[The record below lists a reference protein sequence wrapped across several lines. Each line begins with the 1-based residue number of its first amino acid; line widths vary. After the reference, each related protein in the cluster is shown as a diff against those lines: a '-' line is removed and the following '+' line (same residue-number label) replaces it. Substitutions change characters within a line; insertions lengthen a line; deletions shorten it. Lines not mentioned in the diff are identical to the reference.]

1 MMGMV
6 GLSPALGTFLA
17 GVVLANSEY
26 KHEIEADLGPFKG
39 LLLGLFF
46 ITVGA
51 GMNLSILANNPIR
64 FLGLILAL
72 MALKLVILYLLAVV
86 FRLTGR
92 DLVLF
97 TLALAQAG
105 EFGFFLTSFAAA
117 SLVLPRE
124 MADTL
129 LMIISVSMFLTPA
142 LFVIH
147 DRLIARIGGTRRP
160 DDEIDEQ
167 GTVIIA
173 GMGRF
178 GQIVNRMVRG
188 LGHKT
193 VVIDSHPE
201 VIDQMRQFGIKAFYG
216 DIDRPALLEAA
227 GLADATAIVLAIDDA
242 EKTVRIAR
250 YVSRRHPEV
259 KIVARAR
266 DRHHVYQLYA
276 AGAKDSVRE
285 TFDSAVRAGKYAM
298 RTLGYTEDEVERVAQ
313 TFFEQDRHM
322 LAELAQ
328 LWNPD
333 VPIERNAAYVAK
345 AREQAGLIEAALRGQ
360 IEVSDKAAE

>member
-1 MMGMV
+1 
-6 GLSPALGTFLA
+6 
-17 GVVLANSEY
+17 
-26 KHEIEADLGPFKG
+26 
-39 LLLGLFF
+39 
-46 ITVGA
+46 
-51 GMNLSILANNPIR
+51 
-64 FLGLILAL
+64 
-72 MALKLVILYLLAVV
+72 
-86 FRLTGR
+86 
-92 DLVLF
+92 
-97 TLALAQAG
+97 
-105 EFGFFLTSFAAA
+105 
-117 SLVLPRE
+117 
-124 MADTL
+124 
-129 LMIISVSMFLTPA
+129 
-142 LFVIH
+142 
-147 DRLIARIGGTRRP
+147 
-160 DDEIDEQ
+160 
-167 GTVIIA
+167 
-173 GMGRF
+173 
-178 GQIVNRMVRG
+178 
-188 LGHKT
+188 
-193 VVIDSHPE
+193 
-201 VIDQMRQFGIKAFYG
+201 
-216 DIDRPALLEAA
+216 LLEAA

-328 LWNPD
+328 LWDPD

-345 AREQAGLIEAALRGQ
+345 AREQAGQIEAALRGQ